1 MSVAARWVDP
11 PQVRKVLHLAFPLIL
26 SNLTQPVLITTDTIL
41 AGHQASA
48 AVLGGVTVGGMFFS
62 TIFWSFGFLRMA
74 TTGLVAQAYGAR
86 DRRASALHAARAIA
100 LGFAIGLLILV
111 LQRPLIDLALR
122 LLGGSAAVNAQALIY
137 SRILIWS
144 APAVLINYAVLGTLL
159 GRQKARMALLLQ
171 ASMQVVNLAVAIGLV
186 LGLGWGIAGIA
197 AGTLASEWAGCL
209 LGLLLVGHLL
219 DWRAL
224 PWGELGR
231 TKDLWRLFLLN
242 RDIFLRTV
250 SLVAAFAW
258 FTRSGALAG
267 DAVLAANA
275 VLLNLQSIAAYG
287 LDGFA
292 NATEALTGEAV
303 GARDKK
309 AFRATL
315 RASTICAALTA
326 GVFALFFGGLGHV
339 LIPLFTA
346 QESVRAAAGRY
357 LPWLVALPLVAVWG
371 YQCDGVFI
379 GATRSG
385 DLRNSM
391 LLSLSGFLLLSF
403 LFCRWWANDGLWLAF
418 LCFMALRG
426 ITLGVRLGKIVLAWP
441 EDKAAR
447 D

>member
-1 MSVAARWVDP
+1 MFIAARWVDAQ
-11 PQVRKVLHLAFPLIL
+11 QVRKVLHLAFPLIL

-74 TTGLVAQAYGAR
+74 TTGLVAQAYGAH
-86 DRRASALHAARAIA
+86 DNRASALHAARAIA
-100 LGFAIGLLILV
+100 LGFVIGLLILAV
-111 LQRPLIDLALR
+111 QKPLIDLALR
-122 LLGGSAAVNAQALIY
+122 LLGGSAAVNAQALVY
-137 SRILIWS
+137 SHILIWS
-144 APAVLINYAVLGTLL
+144 APAVLVNYAVLGTLL
-159 GRQKARMALLLQ
+159 GRQRARLALLLQ
-171 ASMQVVNLAVAIGLV
+171 ASMQVVNLVVAIGLV
-186 LGLGWGIAGIA
+186 AGFGYGIAGIA
-197 AGTLASEWAGCL
+197 TGTLASEWAGCL
-209 LGLLLVGHLL
+209 LGLWLVVRLFDGQ
-219 DWRAL
+219 AL
-224 PWGELGR
+224 PWRELGR

-258 FTRSGALAG
+258 FTRRGALAG

-292 NATEALTGEAV
+292 NATEALVGEAV
-303 GARDKK
+303 GARDAK
-309 AFRATL
+309 ALRATL
-315 RASTICAALTA
+315 RASTVCAALTA
-326 GVFALFFGGLGHV
+326 AAFAVLFGGLGQI

-346 QESVRAAAGRY
+346 QEAVRTAAVRY
-357 LPWLVALPLVAVWG
+357 LPWLVVLPIVAVWG

-379 GATRSG
+379 GATRSA

-391 LLSLSGFLLLSF
+391 LLSLAGFLLLSF
-403 LFCRWWANDGLWLAF
+403 LLCRWWSNDGLWLAF

-426 ITLGVRLGKIVLAWP
+426 ITLGVRLGTIVSTWSR
-441 EDKAAR
+441 DKTA
-447 D
+447 